1 VFLPLLRAAAAA
13 TGSANVITLSTGAA
27 DIDMTLKSEIT
38 FGGPYAIS
46 KTGLLMAIAKYAV
59 KYKKEN
65 IIFLSISPGL
75 VNTATK
81 PRTYRNFAFKL
92 LFINRPVAT
101 PKQLEE
107 FAHMV
112 KTFQIGSPHW
122 NGQPITPEE
131 SVSKMLNIF
140 KGLTIKDTGAFIS
153 HKGNKEWL

>member
-1 VFLPLLRAAAAA
+1 
-13 TGSANVITLSTGAA
+13 
-27 DIDMTLKSEIT
+27 
-38 FGGPYAIS
+38 
-46 KTGLLMAIAKYAV
+46 MAVAKYAV

-81 PRTYRNFAFKL
+81 PRAYRKFAFRM
-92 LFINRPVAT
+92 LFTNMRIAT

-112 KTFQIGSPHW
+112 KTLQIGSPHW

-131 SVSKMLNIF
+131 SVSKMLNVF

-153 HKGNKEWL
+153 YKGNKDWL